1 MKLNVPFSAGIK
13 DFMCELCG
21 KTFSERNTMETHKL
35 IHTGMWGAPGDRLA
49 SHCGLCWGRLGV
61 RGMESLAV
69 RLHVDFFRISG
80 TIVP

>member
-1 MKLNVPFSAGIK
+1 
-13 DFMCELCG
+13 
-21 KTFSERNTMETHKL
+21 METHKL
-35 IHTGMWGAPGDRLA
+35 IHTGMWGAPGDRPA